1 MSLNIDLTWVYSVA
15 ALVLGFLLKV
25 LYDELKAPKLAILAV
40 SQLPFPIGPDID
52 IMPIGPGIDNYYY
65 NAYRLK
71 VRNGEKRYLNCAA
84 ENCVA
89 WIELNSA
96 PEDYQLCWVGGVA
109 DTTINVGDTREVDIC
124 ARRNTSGEII
134 APTERGYFEPSPRR
148 ISDGTCELQGKV
160 RITCQNGK
168 KAERNITIRPSGT
181 DQLEII
187 LY

>member
-1 MSLNIDLTWVYSVA
+1 MSWNIDFTWVSSVA

-25 LYDELKAPKLAILAV
+25 LYDELKSPKLVILAV
-40 SQLPFPIGPDID
+40 SELPFPISPEIKV
-52 IMPIGPGIDNYYY
+52 IGHGIDNYY

-71 VRNGEKRYLNCAA
+71 VVNREKRYLHCAA

-89 WIELNSA
+89 WIKLNLA

-109 DTTINVGDTREVDIC
+109 DPTINVGDTREVDIC
-124 ARRNTSGEII
+124 ARGNTSGEII

-148 ISDGTCELQGKV
+148 IGDGTCELQGKV

-168 KAERNITIRPSGT
+168 KTERNITIKPSGT
-181 DQLEII
+181 DKLEII
-187 LY
+187 LH